1 MAAPKFLNETRKR
14 GPSFARL
21 ALLALLA
28 GFAVGCATGFAPR
41 SSLEVRPLRI
51 SEVAGEGDPTR
62 RASTRLVI
70 NGLGSSPPEQGL
82 FDYERA
88 IQIDATNP
96 YAYLALA
103 AYEIQWG
110 DLEQGVQSL
119 AQSELLLESE
129 GLRSPRVEPHLV
141 GLRGR
146 SMLRSYDDGDR
157 RAGESALDEA
167 RRMAPE
173 VWGDGWLGVAEL
185 R

>member
-1 MAAPKFLNETRKR
+1 MVAPKFLTEPPKQGR
-14 GPSFARL
+14 
-21 ALLALLA
+21 LLALVVLLT
-28 GFAVGCATGFAPR
+28 GFAVACATGVAPR
-41 SSLEVRPLRI
+41 SSLQVKPLRI
-51 SEVAGEGDPTR
+51 SEVVGDGDPTR

-70 NGLGSSPPEQGL
+70 NGLESSPPEQGL

-103 AYEIQWG
+103 AYDIQWG
-110 DLEQGVQSL
+110 NLEQGVQSL

-129 GLRSPRVEPHLV
+129 GLKSPRVEPHLI

-146 SMLRSYDDGDR
+146 AMIRSYDEVEQ
-157 RAGESALDEA
+157 RAGESLLNEA

>member
-1 MAAPKFLNETRKR
+1 MAAAKFLSKAGRA
-14 GPSFARL
+14 SFV
-21 ALLALLA
+21 LLALLA
-28 GFAVGCATGFAPR
+28 GFAVACATGVAPR
-41 SSLEVRPLRI
+41 PLQRVRPLRI
-51 SEVAGEGDPTR
+51 SEVAGDGDPTR

-70 NGLGSSPPEQGL
+70 NGLESSPPEQGL

-103 AYEIQWG
+103 AFEIQWG
-110 DLEQGVQSL
+110 DLEQGVQAL
-119 AQSELLLESE
+119 AQTELLLDAE
-129 GLRSPRVEPHLV
+129 GLKSPRVEPHLI

-146 SMLRSYDDGDR
+146 SMLRSYDDVER
-157 RAGESALDEA
+157 SAGQSWMDEA
-167 RRMAPE
+167 RRRAPE

>member
-1 MAAPKFLNETRKR
+1 MVAPQFLSETRR
-14 GPSFARL
+14 RVPSIARL

-28 GFAVGCATGFAPR
+28 GFAVACATGVGPR
-41 SSLEVRPLRI
+41 LSRTQPLRI
-51 SEVAGEGDPTR
+51 SEVAGHGDATR
-62 RASTRLVI
+62 RASTRLVL
-70 NGLGSSPPEQGL
+70 NGLESSPPERGL

-88 IQIDATNP
+88 IQIDPTNP
-96 YAYLALA
+96 YAYLAFA
-103 AYEIQWG
+103 AFEIQWG
-110 DLEQGVQSL
+110 DLEQGVQLL

-129 GLRSPRVEPHLV
+129 GLKSPRVEPHLI

-146 SMLRSYDDGDR
+146 SMLRGYDDVER
-157 RAGESALDEA
+157 RAGESWLDEA

>member
-1 MAAPKFLNETRKR
+1 MAAPKFLNENRNR
-14 GPSFARL
+14 GSWL
-21 ALLALLA
+21 VVVALLA
-28 GFAVGCATGFAPR
+28 GFAVGCATGVGPR
-41 SSLEVRPLRI
+41 SIQVRPLRI
-51 SEVAGEGDPTR
+51 SEVADDGDPTR

-70 NGLGSSPPEQGL
+70 NGLQSSPPEQGL
-82 FDYERA
+82 SDYERA
-88 IQIDATNP
+88 IQIDPTNP

-103 AYEIQWG
+103 AYQIQWG
-110 DLEQGVQSL
+110 DPEQGEQSL

-129 GLRSPRVEPHLV
+129 GLKSPRVEPHLI

-146 SMLRSYDDGDR
+146 AMLRSYDDVER
-157 RAGESALDEA
+157 YTGESWLEEA

>member
-1 MAAPKFLNETRKR
+1 MATPKFLNETQKR
-14 GPSFARL
+14 GSSF

-28 GFAVGCATGFAPR
+28 GFAVACATGVAPR
-41 SSLEVRPLRI
+41 PSLEQQPLRI
-51 SEVAGEGDPTR
+51 SEVAGNGDATR
-62 RASTRLVI
+62 RASTRLVL
-70 NGLGSSPPEQGL
+70 NGLQSSPPEQGL
-82 FDYERA
+82 PHYERA

-103 AYEIQWG
+103 AYAIQWG

-119 AQSELLLESE
+119 TQSELLLESE
-129 GLRSPRVEPHLV
+129 GLRSPRVEPHLI

-146 SMLRSYDDGDR
+146 AMLRSYDGVER
-157 RAGESALDEA
+157 RAGESWLDEA

>member
-1 MAAPKFLNETRKR
+1 MAASKFLKVTRKR
-14 GPSFARL
+14 GPSFV
-21 ALLALLA
+21 LLALLA
-28 GFAVGCATGFAPR
+28 GFAVACAAGVARRPSF
-41 SSLEVRPLRI
+41 EMRPLRI
-51 SEVAGEGDPTR
+51 SEVAGAGDPTR

-70 NGLGSSPPEQGL
+70 EGLNSTPPEQGL

-110 DLEQGVQSL
+110 DLDQGVQAL
-119 AQSELLLESE
+119 TQSELLLESE

-146 SMLRSYDDGDR
+146 AMLRSYDGVDR
-157 RAGESALDEA
+157 SAGEAHLDEA
-167 RRMAPE
+167 RRMAPS

>member
-1 MAAPKFLNETRKR
+1 MAAPKFLNEARKR
-14 GPSFARL
+14 GLSFV
-21 ALLALLA
+21 LLVLLV
-28 GFAVGCATGFAPR
+28 GFAVGCAAGFAPR
-41 SSLEVRPLRI
+41 SSLQVKPLRI

-70 NGLGSSPPEQGL
+70 TGLNSSPPEQGISY
-82 FDYERA
+82 YERA

-110 DLEQGVQSL
+110 DPEQGVHSL
-119 AQSELLLESE
+119 TQSELLLESE
-129 GLRSPRVEPHLV
+129 GLKSPRVEPHLI

-146 SMLRSYDDGDR
+146 AMLRSYDDVER
-157 RAGESALDEA
+157 LAGESSLDQA

-173 VWGDGWLGVAEL
+173 VWGDGWLGVSEL

>member
-1 MAAPKFLNETRKR
+1 M
-14 GPSFARL
+14 
-21 ALLALLA
+21 
-28 GFAVGCATGFAPR
+28 
-41 SSLEVRPLRI
+41 
-51 SEVAGEGDPTR
+51 GDPTR
-62 RASTRLVI
+62 RASTRLVLE
-70 NGLGSSPPEQGL
+70 GLHSTPPEKGL

-110 DLEQGVQSL
+110 DLSSGVHAL

-146 SMLRSYDDGDR
+146 AMLRSRDGVER
-157 RAGESALDEA
+157 RAGESRLEEA
-167 RRMAPE
+167 RRMAPS